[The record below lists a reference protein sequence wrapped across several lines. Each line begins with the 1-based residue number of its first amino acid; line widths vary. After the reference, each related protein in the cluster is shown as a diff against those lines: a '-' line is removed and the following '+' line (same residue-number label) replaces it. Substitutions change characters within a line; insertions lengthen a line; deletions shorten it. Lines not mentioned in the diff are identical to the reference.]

1 MKIFKPKFWHK
12 KNSLISYSLLPF
24 SFLFQFL
31 IILKKIF
38 TRKRKFSIPV
48 ICVGNIY
55 LGGTGKTPLCIEIA
69 QILKKYNK
77 KVALIK
83 KFYSSHQDEFELIE
97 SKNITLFKDSSRV
110 KAIEKAQI
118 DKFDCA
124 VLDDGFQDSSVF
136 KDLNI
141 ICFNQDQLIGNGMSI
156 PSGPLR
162 EPFSSIKNSQIIL
175 INGESNES
183 FEKKIKAVSK
193 NISIYYSNYV
203 PTNLNYFKDQ
213 NLLAFA
219 GIGNPD
225 NFFSLLEKNNLNIIK
240 KIPFPDH
247 YQYTIKELND
257 LVNFSAKNNLKII
270 TTEKDYCRIKNYN
283 IQQIQYLH
291 VDLEIKNKE
300 EFAREVVRCLH

>member
-1 MKIFKPKFWHK
+1 
-12 KNSLISYSLLPF
+12 
-24 SFLFQFL
+24 
-31 IILKKIF
+31 
-38 TRKRKFSIPV
+38 V
-48 ICVGNIY
+48 
-55 LGGTGKTPLCIEIA
+55 E
-69 QILKKYNK
+69 
-77 KVALIK
+77 
-83 KFYSSHQDEFELIE
+83 
-97 SKNITLFKDSSRV
+97 
-110 KAIEKAQI
+110 AIEKAQI